1 MKKIIL
7 IMGAALFLFACNSAG
22 DNDNNLSS
30 DSLQNSYENNDSMN
44 NMNNNTD
51 TSSMLKDSTA
61 NRQDQPN
68 P

>member
-1 MKKIIL
+1 MKKMIL

-22 DNDNNLSS
+22 DSDNNLSS

-44 NMNNNTD
+44 NMDNNTD
-51 TSSMLKDSTA
+51 TGSMPSDSTV

>member
-7 IMGAALFLFACNSAG
+7 VMGAALFLFACNSAG
-22 DNDNNLSS
+22 DSDNNLSS

-44 NMNNNTD
+44 NSTD
-51 TSSMLKDSTA
+51 TSSMLKDSAT